1 MILEEMLRD
10 ERAEGKAEGIAEG
23 KVEGIAEGKVKGK
36 AEAVLELLADLGTVP
51 EAVQNRIM
59 NEKDPELLKKWH
71 RLSARA
77 NTLDEFLKEM

>member
-1 MILEEMLRD
+1 MIFEEMLRD
-10 ERAEGKAEGIAEG
+10 ERT
-23 KVEGIAEGKVKGK
+23 EGIAEGKVKGK
-36 AEAVLELLADLGTVP
+36 AEAVLELLEDLGTVP

-77 NTLDEFLKEM
+77 DTLDEFLKEM